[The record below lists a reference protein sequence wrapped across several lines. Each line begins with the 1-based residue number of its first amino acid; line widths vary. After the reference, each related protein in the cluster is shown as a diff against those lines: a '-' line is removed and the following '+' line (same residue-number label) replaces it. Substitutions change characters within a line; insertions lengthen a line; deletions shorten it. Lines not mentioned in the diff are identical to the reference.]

1 MLFGRAPDS
10 SVAIARPTR
19 RRSHIGACW
28 TGRSPAARDAGFLR
42 SVAQERDAARE
53 RSLRKD
59 VRHHGRVDRVLDGG
73 SAYSQSAVR
82 QKTLIKIVVGAVAIG
97 VLGVLFVRSA
107 LNVTAEPY
115 RINRADLSRWTVALD
130 PAPSV
135 SGVWLSLRPPDQMAP
150 PLFSQIFK
158 RSGQSLS
165 GPDPVSMPLLLKGE
179 FDGAVVGHFS
189 AESLLAL
196 AKSGSLESLQ
206 PKPLC
211 LASRRVSQPGSTREV
226 YFVRFD
232 HPAVGEFRRQLAERL
247 ATAGVASFDPLA
259 VSPVII
265 VAATDAGFSSWL
277 PLQGTPTDDCL
288 APIDV
293 G

>member
-1 MLFGRAPDS
+1 M
-10 SVAIARPTR
+10 
-19 RRSHIGACW
+19 
-28 TGRSPAARDAGFLR
+28 
-42 SVAQERDAARE
+42 
-53 RSLRKD
+53 
-59 VRHHGRVDRVLDGG
+59 
-73 SAYSQSAVR
+73 R
-82 QKTLIKIVVGAVAIG
+82 QNTLIKIVLGAVGIG
-97 VLGVLFVRSA
+97 ALGVLFVRSA
-107 LNVTAEPY
+107 LNVASEPY
-115 RINRADLSRWTVALD
+115 SINRADLSQWTVALD

-135 SGVWLSLRPPDQMAP
+135 SGVWLALRPPDQMAP
-150 PLFSQIFK
+150 PLFSQIFR

-189 AESLLAL
+189 AESLLDL

-247 ATAGVASFDPLA
+247 ATAGVTSFNPLA